1 MKNFENINIF
11 ISRNVIESTKTFGV
25 VSLKADSASWAG
37 LVGTTAE
44 IFEYINYDD
53 TDDDDRV
60 NHNVGLK
67 IKARGRQRFRLIS
80 TRRQVDGNLVGEV
93 KMLADVEL
101 GEPDQMLRIP
111 SWNRFFNL
119 DTTGEADVNTT
130 NTPDDD
136 EKKFCFSF
144 MSRFRTPSCS
154 SSAAVS
160 PSSSSSSSLY
170 RTRGRYRRRCPSHV
184 LSPLPSWV
192 WSQYSPS
199 FLVTRVRAELSK
211 LSSLSTSISSVP
223 THPTQLS
230 WWVTTN
236 LPLEDKMKNT
246 LLSLNSPVQR
256 LRVTLSF
263 LSQCRVLVCKK
274 CGKQLGDQ
282 QQIFSMS
289 KEGPQGAFV
298 NPGGHV
304 HETLTLYKAKN
315 LRLVGRQS
323 VEYRSV
329 ATLLHQKNLYK

>member
-1 MKNFENINIF
+1 M
-11 ISRNVIESTKTFGV
+11 
-25 VSLKADSASWAG
+25 
-37 LVGTTAE
+37 
-44 IFEYINYDD
+44 
-53 TDDDDRV
+53 
-60 NHNVGLK
+60 
-67 IKARGRQRFRLIS
+67 
-80 TRRQVDGNLVGEV
+80 
-93 KMLADVEL
+93 
-101 GEPDQMLRIP
+101 
-111 SWNRFFNL
+111 
-119 DTTGEADVNTT
+119 
-130 NTPDDD
+130 
-136 EKKFCFSF
+136 
-144 MSRFRTPSCS
+144 
-154 SSAAVS
+154 
-160 PSSSSSSSLY
+160 
-170 RTRGRYRRRCPSHV
+170 

-329 ATLLHQKNLYK
+329 ATLQNAWYQEMYMNKATCPLPPSP